1 METVKKPII
10 VQRLFAI
17 FVKTILVLA
26 VVLIVLIFFL
36 SSTLSWPIQKAFE
49 RKHIYTSSRERVEKA
64 GGWKSVE
71 QACLNFA
78 TNGFNPNQHEIYYL
92 HGRHF
97 STNTL
102 PKTIELLQPMFL
114 TITKDQNGVPIFQ
127 VTLSCGHRT
136 GTYDAPYYGIWVVCT
151 NLPDYFPTFG
161 FNFRGAP
168 RITERKGDS
177 IFEAR

>member
-1 METVKKPII
+1 METVRKSNIAR
-10 VQRLFAI
+10 RLLGI
-17 FVKTILVLA
+17 LVKTILALFVIW
-26 VVLIVLIFFL
+26 IVLIFFL
-36 SSTLSWPIQKAFE
+36 SSTLSWPILKTFE
-49 RKHIYTSSRERVEKA
+49 RKHIYGSSRERVEKA

-114 TITKDQNGVPIFQ
+114 ETTKDQNGVPIFQ
-127 VTLSCGHRT
+127 VVLSCGHRT
-136 GTYDAPYYGIWVVCT
+136 GTYEAPYYGIWVVCT
-151 NLPDYFPTFG
+151 NRPDYVPTFG
-161 FNFRGAP
+161 FHFRGAEG
-168 RITERKGDS
+168 IVERKGDS